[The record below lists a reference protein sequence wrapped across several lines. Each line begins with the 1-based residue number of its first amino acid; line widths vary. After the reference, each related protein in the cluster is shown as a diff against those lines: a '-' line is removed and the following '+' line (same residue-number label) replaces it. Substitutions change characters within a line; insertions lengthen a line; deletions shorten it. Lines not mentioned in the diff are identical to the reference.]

1 MADESLIR
9 SKDGT
14 QIFTRAWRPLAPA
27 RAVVVLVHGF
37 KAHGGLFD
45 WVGTQLSQR
54 GFAPYALDLRGHGR
68 SHGERLHIHKLS
80 DYTDDVDALVA
91 AARRRDPGLPV
102 FVLGH
107 SAGGV
112 ISCMYVLEHQK
123 QLAGLICESFAHEVP
138 APDFALAVIKGLDHI
153 APNLHVFKLED
164 EAFSRDPEFVERM
177 KTDPLIERKAYPA
190 HTVAELVRADE
201 RLKNGDFA
209 RIKLP
214 VLILHGT
221 ADRVTRPHGSQR
233 FDQLGGS
240 QDKTLRLYEGHYH
253 DLLNDLDR
261 ETVLA
266 DIVEWMRNRVAAPTV
281 TTV

>member
-1 MADESLIR
+1 MADESIIQ

-14 QIFTRAWRPLAPA
+14 KIFTRAWRPTTPA
-27 RAVVVLVHGF
+27 RALVVLVHGF

-45 WVGTQLSQR
+45 WVGIQLAQR
-54 GFAPYALDLRGHGR
+54 GYSAYALDLRGHGR
-68 SHGERLHIHKLS
+68 SDGERLHIDKLS
-80 DYTDDVDALVA
+80 DYTDDVDATVTM
-91 AARRRDPGLPV
+91 ARRREPGLPL

-112 ISCMYVLEHQK
+112 ISCMYALEHQN
-123 QLAGLICESFAHEVP
+123 QLAGLIAESFAHEVP
-138 APDFALAVIKGLDHI
+138 APDFALAVIKGLGKI

-164 EAFSRDPEFVERM
+164 EAFSRDASFVQRM

-190 HTVAELVRADE
+190 YTVAELVRADE
-201 RLKNGDFA
+201 RLKNGGFA
-209 RIKLP
+209 AIKLP

-240 QDKTLRLYEGHYH
+240 QDKTLKLYEGHYH
-253 DLLNDLDR
+253 DLLNDIGREEVLD
-261 ETVLA
+261 
-266 DIVEWMRNRVAAPTV
+266 DIVAWMGNRIAIRPMSTV
-281 TTV
+281 